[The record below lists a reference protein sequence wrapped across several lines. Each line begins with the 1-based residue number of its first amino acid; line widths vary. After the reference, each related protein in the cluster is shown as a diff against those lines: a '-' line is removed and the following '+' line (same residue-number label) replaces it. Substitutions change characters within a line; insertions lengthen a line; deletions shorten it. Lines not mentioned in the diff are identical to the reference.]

1 MIDSVEQRA
10 RAYENN
16 PDALQQRYAQNQ
28 QLIDLLAL
36 QKLKSEKEAA
46 ARDIQL
52 KMGQRGKPPTIAAQR
67 EKEVGDMT
75 RQEVAQQ
82 TVGTMQQKQ
91 QEQQQALQQAA
102 GAAQGAP
109 VGLPSVPQP
118 GMMTPKAMAAGGI
131 VAFEKGGNEG
141 LKDVRN
147 DPAMRIDPKV
157 QKARDQDRLQI
168 LLQELKDIQ
177 QGLARK
183 DPRYSQTDLDAI
195 RREIK
200 TVDPKLGRTIA
211 DSGISSLIPSAQAG
225 ETQPAVQ
232 GTATSSPAGRG
243 ISEAG
248 RNISRGV
255 GEVSRKISEFAQPSP
270 EALEANRRVQE
281 RQRLLDKQAELGGSL
296 GFKQQDPATMAEYER
311 VQADLRRNMQASQA
325 GQPAIPAVPVAEKY
339 TGAGMAGAE
348 GLASIP
354 TSPPVVTET
363 PAAPA
368 APTVMA
374 APTIPAAPTTPA
386 APAVRTAPPQV
397 QMPKPSAFETQV
409 ESGISGLLKTDPQAM
424 AAAEQARAQAA
435 YARSPEE
442 IALAKSN
449 REAVA
454 AVDRARF
461 DPDRVRNE
469 ALTRFLLG
477 GAGRSS
483 TASALAG
490 AGGSALDYSTQMQA
504 EERQRMLERQKA
516 AEGEFALER
525 DIRGKAF
532 GARKE
537 PLQEGLA
544 AIRQGVA
551 SGTQMVDSVRKT
563 KADLL
568 NAGLN
573 RESSEYI
580 AGLQLKSSQAIA
592 EASRAGTLAQNQNN
606 LLVTLGRDEETALA
620 RARAD
625 ATRKA
630 KVHEDTLS
638 LNTDPKSPQ
647 NIAARNAL
655 IAINNELRLQE
666 QLIGDKY
673 VDYRKDVLSGAKSG
687 GGGSTEGWSKPTVV
701 QK

>member
-1 MIDSVEQRA
+1 MNDSVEQRA

-82 TVGTMQQKQ
+82 TAGAMQQKQ
-91 QEQQQALQQAA
+91 QEQQQALQQVA

-109 VGLPSVPQP
+109 AGLPSIPQP

-141 LKDVRN
+141 LKKSVRN

-157 QKARDQDRLQI
+157 QAERDKDRVQI

-177 QGLARK
+177 QGLARN

-200 TVDPKLGRTIA
+200 AADPKLGRTLA
-211 DSGISSLIPSAQAG
+211 DSGIPSLIPSAQAA
-225 ETQPAVQ
+225 EAQPAVQ
-232 GTATSSPAGRG
+232 GVATSSPV
-243 ISEAG
+243 E
-248 RNISRGV
+248 RGV
-255 GEVSRKISEFAQPSP
+255 RDIGERISKFVQPSA
-270 EALEANRRVQE
+270 EAIAANKRVQE
-281 RQRLLDKQAELGGSL
+281 RQRLLDRKAELGGSF

-311 VQADLRRNMQASQA
+311 VTAELRRIQGLEAS
-325 GQPAIPAVPVAEKY
+325 GQPAAPTVPAAEKY
-339 TGAGMAGAE
+339 TGAGMAGTE
-348 GLASIP
+348 GLTSIP
-354 TSPPVVTET
+354 TSPPPVTEAPLPPPT
-363 PAAPA
+363 MTAPVAPAAPPTMAAPA
-368 APTVMA
+368 ARV
-374 APTIPAAPTTPA
+374 
-386 APAVRTAPPQV
+386 APPPV
-397 QMPKPSAFETQV
+397 QMPAPSAFETQV

-424 AAAEQARAQAA
+424 AAREQALAQTA
-435 YARSPEE
+435 YGRSPEE

-461 DPDRVRNE
+461 DPERMRNE

-516 AEGEFALER
+516 GEGEFALER

-532 GARKE
+532 GAREK

-544 AIRQGVA
+544 AIKQGVA
-551 SGTQMVDSVRKT
+551 SGTQLVDSARKT

-580 AGLQLKSSQAIA
+580 AGLNLKSSQAIA
-592 EASRAGTLAQNQNN
+592 EAARAGTLAQNQNN
-606 LLVTLGRDEETALA
+606 LLVSLARDEETALA

-630 KVHEDTLS
+630 KVHEDALAY
-638 LNTDPKSPQ
+638 NPDPKNPQ

-655 IAINNELRLQE
+655 AAINSELRLQE

-673 VDYRKDVLSGAKSG
+673 VGHRQTVLSGAKSG
-687 GGGSTEGWSKPTVV
+687 GDSAEGFTVE
-701 QK
+701 KIK

>member
-1 MIDSVEQRA
+1 MNDSVEQRA

-52 KMGQRGKPPTIAAQR
+52 KMGQRGKQPTIAEQR

-82 TVGTMQQKQ
+82 TAGTMQQKQ
-91 QEQQQALQQAA
+91 QEQQQALQQVTN
-102 GAAQGAP
+102 AAQGAP
-109 VGLPSVPQP
+109 AGLPSIPQP

-195 RREIK
+195 RREIR
-200 TVDPKLGRTIA
+200 TVDPKLGRAA
-211 DSGISSLIPSAQAG
+211 DTSGITSVISSAQAG

-232 GTATSSPAGRG
+232 GAATSSSVGRG
-243 ISEAG
+243 IKEVLNRIGLQSE
-248 RNISRGV
+248 
-255 GEVSRKISEFAQPSP
+255 PSP
-270 EALEANRRVQE
+270 QALEANRLVQE
-281 RQRLLDKQAELGGSL
+281 RQRLLDEQAKVAGSF
-296 GFKQQDPATMAEYER
+296 GFRQQNAEDIAKYER
-311 VQADLRRNMQASQA
+311 IQADLRRNMQASQA
-325 GQPAIPAVPVAEKY
+325 GPAAPTTVPTAEKY
-339 TGAGMAGAE
+339 TGEGMAGE

-354 TSPPVVTET
+354 TSPPVVAEA

-368 APTVMA
+368 APPVMT
-374 APTIPAAPTTPA
+374 APAPAPAAPA

-397 QMPKPSAFETQV
+397 QMPAPSAFETEV
-409 ESGISGLLKTDPQAM
+409 ESGISGLLKTNPQEM
-424 AAAEQARAQAA
+424 AAKEQALAQTA
-435 YARSPEE
+435 YGRSPEE
-442 IALAKSN
+442 IALAKRN

-454 AVDRARF
+454 AANRARF
-461 DPDRVRNE
+461 DPDRMRNDE
-469 ALTRFLLG
+469 LQRTLLG
-477 GAGRSS
+477 MIGGTTNLASLGMGSRAG
-483 TASALAG
+483 
-490 AGGSALDYSTQMQA
+490 LDYRTQMQA
-504 EERQRMLERQKA
+504 EQRQRMLEEQKA
-516 AEGEFALER
+516 EEGDFAVDR

-532 GARKE
+532 GTREK

-551 SGTQMVDSVRKT
+551 SGAQLVDSARKT

-573 RESSEYI
+573 RESAEYI
-580 AGLQLKSSQAIA
+580 AELNLRSSQAIT
-592 EASRAGTLAQNQNN
+592 EATRAGTLAQNQNT
-606 LLVTLGRDEETALA
+606 LIATLGRDEETALA

-630 KVHEDTLS
+630 KVHEETIS
-638 LNTDPKSPQ
+638 FNTDSKSPQ

-655 IAINNELRLQE
+655 AAINSELRLQE
-666 QLIGDKY
+666 QLISDKY
-673 VDYRKDVLSGAKSG
+673 ADYRKDVLRG
-687 GGGSTEGWSKPTVV
+687 GGGSTEGFKVE
-701 QK
+701 KIK